1 MNLTLGQ
8 KIQIGL
14 GALALL
20 RKHAA
25 LVPQLRVVVN
35 DVIDL
40 WDSVVP
46 PEKPVASD
54 IRRTVEDHLTPEE
67 QQQFDRASNP
77 NAGGS

>member
-1 MNLTLGQ
+1 MDLSIGQ
-8 KIQIGL
+8 KIRLGL
-14 GALALL
+14 GAIALL

-25 LVPQLRVVVN
+25 LIPELRAVIQE
-35 DVIDL
+35 VIDL

-46 PEKPVASD
+46 PQKEAGD
-54 IRRTVEDHLTPEE
+54 IHDTIKTHLSPDE